1 MKLNK
6 KWWLIIGFIAVAVIS
21 VILVV
26 VLIVVN
32 KNNQGDPT
40 PETAKYTISIETI
53 NGSYGTVVGTDASNV
68 YIEGSNAE
76 YTITPKTGRCI
87 QSIYIDG
94 VNVFDYINNETLNI
108 ENAYSYTFTN
118 ITKDHTIIVK
128 FDECV
133 TLDDLAYDAVQTNGL
148 NDIKYGKLSI
158 WGASSV
164 VPKNGRV
171 RLKVEA
177 IQNYDFHS
185 FILPTERNVTHSASK
200 DYSYI
205 DDLSFESMTY
215 DAETQSFIM
224 SSPFVMLE
232 RYNGYNLKL
241 QFVPTTIDLLVYF
254 SQDGQTFTRS
264 YSGKVQLYSNYIIDV
279 NYKNGYTWYYSYGN
293 NIIASNLRE
302 ADILE
307 RDDEN
312 NTQEKVK
319 YINLD
324 HELYAENNNSKRIIL
339 VCVKNAD

>member
-21 VILVV
+21 VVLVIVLVV
-26 VLIVVN
+26 VN
-32 KNNQGDPT
+32 NNQGEPT
-40 PETAKYTISIETI
+40 PETAKYTISVETI
-53 NGSYGTVVGTDASNV
+53 NEAYGTVVGTDSSNV
-68 YIEGSNAE
+68 YLEGTSAE
-76 YTITPKTGRCI
+76 YIFTPNSGKCI
-87 QSIYIDG
+87 ESIYIDG
-94 VNVFDYINNETLNI
+94 TNVFDYITNETLNVA
-108 ENAYSYTFTN
+108 NAFSHTFSN
-118 ITKDHTIIVK
+118 ITQNHTIVVK
-128 FDECV
+128 FDESI
-133 TLDDLAYDAVQTNGL
+133 TLEDLKYEAVQSSGV
-148 NDIKYGKLSI
+148 NDIAYGELSI

-185 FILPTERNVTHSASK
+185 YILPTERNVTHLASE

-205 DDLSFESMTY
+205 DDTHSKSMTY
-215 DAETQSFIM
+215 DSATQSFIM

-241 QFVPTTIDLLVYF
+241 QFVPTTIDLLVY
-254 SQDGQTFTRS
+254 SSEDGQTFTRS
-264 YSGKVQLYSNYIIDV
+264 YSGKAQLYSNYIIDV
-279 NYKNGYTWYYSYGN
+279 NYKTGYTWYYSYGN

-302 ADILE
+302 ADVLE

-319 YINLD
+319 YIALD